1 VSGRHWWRPD
11 AGPADCGRGWFESR
25 SECFSFFEIRP
36 RKSISP
42 PRAKCYAA
50 TSLYWKVGMSL
61 SLWPPSNTS
70 TCQNACLNSKPRPHS
85 FFRLPLDL
93 QVSFLGLEEEMGMFM
108 ERGGN
113 TAFFF
118 PLGYLEGSGRAGAVA
133 GTSFR
138 FMYVLLGPR
147 M

>member
-1 VSGRHWWRPD
+1 MSGRHWWRPD

-42 PRAKCYAA
+42 PRANVTPRRVYIGRLAC
-50 TSLYWKVGMSL
+50 LN
-61 SLWPPSNTS
+61 LWSTSNTS
-70 TCQNACLNSKPRPHS
+70 TCQNTCLNSKPRPPP

-113 TAFFF
+113 TAFFS
-118 PLGYLEGSGRAGAVA
+118 LGYLEGSGRAGAVA